1 LIQKEWGA
9 LEFIQGAL
17 VFPVAMQ
24 LEFITMPS
32 SQPKFSAPELKR
44 NIKACTLCEVDLP
57 FPPKPVFSFSARSK
71 ILIVGQAP
79 GIKVHESG
87 IPWNDAS
94 GDRLREWMKV
104 SKEQFYNTKYFSIV
118 PMGFCYPGKGKSGD
132 LPPRPECAEKWMS
145 SILDKLPKRQ
155 IVLLIGQ
162 YAQAWF
168 LQSRKK
174 ATLTETVKSWKLY
187 LPDYFVLP
195 HPSPRNNI
203 WLKKNPWFE
212 KQLVPKLGKK
222 IGELIS

>member
-1 LIQKEWGA
+1 MIKKEWGA

-24 LEFITMPS
+24 LEFNIMS
-32 SQPKFSAPELKR
+32 SCQLSASELKK

-212 KQLVPKLGKK
+212 KQLVPKLEKK
-222 IGELIS
+222 IGELMS

>member
-1 LIQKEWGA
+1 MSKNPLGQDTVRPHNKDIEICQRR
-9 LEFIQGAL
+9 L
-17 VFPVAMQ
+17 
-24 LEFITMPS
+24 
-32 SQPKFSAPELKR
+32 SASELKR
-44 NIKACTLCEVDLP
+44 NIKACTLCEADLP
-57 FPPKPVFSFSARSK
+57 FPPKPTFSFSARSK

-94 GDRLREWMKV
+94 GDRLRAWMKV

-145 SILDKLPKRQ
+145 PILDKLPKRQ
-155 IVLLIGQ
+155 ITLLIGQ

-174 ATLTETVKSWKLY
+174 ATLTETVKNWKLY
-187 LPDYFVLP
+187 LPHFFVLP

-212 KQLVPKLGKK
+212 KQLVPKLKK
-222 IGELIS
+222 R

>member
-1 LIQKEWGA
+1 
-9 LEFIQGAL
+9 
-17 VFPVAMQ
+17 
-24 LEFITMPS
+24 MPS
-32 SQPKFSAPELKR
+32 SQRRLSVSELKR
-44 NIKACTLCEVDLP
+44 NIKACTLCEAELP
-57 FPPKPVFSFSARSK
+57 FPAKPTLSFSATSK

-94 GDRLREWMKV
+94 GDRLREWMQV

-132 LPPRPECAEKWMS
+132 LPPRPECAETWMS

-155 IVLLIGQ
+155 LTLLIGQ
-162 YAQAWF
+162 YAQGWF
-168 LQSRKK
+168 LKSRKK
-174 ATLTETVKSWKLY
+174 ATLTETVKNWQTY
-187 LPDYFVLP
+187 LPEYFVLP

-212 KQLVPKLGKK
+212 KKLVPRLKKK
-222 IGELIS
+222 ISEYLF